1 MRLLE
6 FLVLIWVDW
15 CHVEVKA
22 LIGIEILS
30 LQPSGNEKPQNSKQ
44 SIYAVNYALN
54 FITFCCKVYVEFL
67 VVWYAFGCFSCYCSY
82 GSINFIRSSWFSP
95 CAWKFTTTVK
105 VMSLLSL
112 LSIPQRWNDW
122 TKMIYCCNVT
132 TYCLLYY
139 CNVFLYE
146 TESDLLYLI
155 TCYGYI
161 KRILYMN
168 CYQYM
173 KQGFF
178 SFEKRVEIILNSHM
192 FSGVTVSLPILC
204 CLPW

>member
-1 MRLLE
+1 MYFCNVTTYCLL
-6 FLVLIWVDW
+6 
-15 CHVEVKA
+15 
-22 LIGIEILS
+22 
-30 LQPSGNEKPQNSKQ
+30 
-44 SIYAVNYALN
+44 Y
-54 FITFCCKVYVEFL
+54 
-67 VVWYAFGCFSCYCSY
+67 
-82 GSINFIRSSWFSP
+82 
-95 CAWKFTTTVK
+95 
-105 VMSLLSL
+105 
-112 LSIPQRWNDW
+112 
-122 TKMIYCCNVT
+122 VT

-161 KRILYMN
+161 KRIFYMN

-192 FSGVTVSLPILC
+192 FSGVIVSLPILC
-204 CLPW
+204 CLPWWTGGTLLGGLFVFWLFAHTVKGRYMLYGLYCIVIRLHIFI